1 MSDSLHRQ
9 ICPVPLTTSSIIQQ
23 RTHSL
28 LLSLHHS
35 QIDQTQPNHT
45 MSSNIKSFRAKS
57 YHIVLNQIEFTSSSS
72 ALFHSDSSYFDFS
85 QVSSRSTHT
94 SRFRFRLH
102 IHLACTIVLERREHK
117 SLTPFHFFS
126 SAWRQTRHF
135 QTSSFSVL
143 FILCTTQSSCRWKE
157 HGTAQHSGVDHR
169 RTETS
174 KQSMEET
181 EITGSLDIFPRVT
194 QRQQWRHVAMT
205 KNSDQSS
212 TR

>member
-45 MSSNIKSFRAKS
+45 MSSYIKSFRAKS

-135 QTSSFSVL
+135 QFSSFCARLRAVADGRS
-143 FILCTTQSSCRWKE
+143 
-157 HGTAQHSGVDHR
+157 TAQHS
-169 RTETS
+169 TAE
-174 KQSMEET
+174 
-181 EITGSLDIFPRVT
+181 
-194 QRQQWRHVAMT
+194 
-205 KNSDQSS
+205 
-212 TR
+212 